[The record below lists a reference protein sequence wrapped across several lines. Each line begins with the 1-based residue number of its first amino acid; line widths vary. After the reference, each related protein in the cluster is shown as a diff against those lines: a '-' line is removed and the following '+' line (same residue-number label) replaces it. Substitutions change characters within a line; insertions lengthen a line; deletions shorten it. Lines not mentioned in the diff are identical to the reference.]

1 MSARCRCRTSL
12 SKNYIMPI
20 SDDFIITEAIRL
32 VNEGREVIFPVK
44 GNSMLPFIIGG
55 SESAVFAPVTQ
66 IRKGRV
72 YLAHVDDGRYVVHRI
87 IGISGNRITLMGDG
101 NLVGCEY
108 CSLNDIKAEVN
119 YVISSQNL
127 KRNLN
132 TFPRRFAALLWR
144 ILRPIRRYLLAIYR
158 RMG

>member
-1 MSARCRCRTSL
+1 MSFLFLKIKLHLCHQMD
-12 SKNYIMPI
+12 K
-20 SDDFIITEAIRL
+20 
-32 VNEGREVIFPVK
+32 
-44 GNSMLPFIIGG
+44 SMKHAEYL
-55 SESAVFAPVTQ
+55 FAPVTK

-87 IGISGNRITLMGDG
+87 IGIRGNRITLMGDG

-119 YVISSQNL
+119 YVISSKNL

-158 RMG
+158 RME

>member
-1 MSARCRCRTSL
+1 MSARCRCRTPL
-12 SKNYIMPI
+12 STNHIMPI
-20 SDDFIITEAIRL
+20 SNDFIITEAIRL

-87 IGISGNRITLMGDG
+87 ISIKGNRITLMGDG

-108 CSLNDIKAEVN
+108 CSPDNIKAEVN
-119 YVISSQNL
+119 YVISSQNIR
-127 KRNLN
+127 RNLN
-132 TFPRRFAALLWR
+132 TFPRRLAALVWR

-158 RMG
+158 RIR